1 MKVLIIED
9 EPLAAS
15 HLKALINECDTEME
29 VVDVLDSVKSAEAW
43 LNANAHP
50 ALIFMD
56 VHLGDGL
63 CFEIFKRVNIAS
75 FIIFT
80 TAYDQYALQA
90 FKVNSID
97 YLLKPLSRQPLC
109 NALQKYKTFAAKEHA
124 DKMLPDMSMLLEAIQ
139 NKTPQYKER
148 FVVKVGAH
156 IRLVKTDEIACFYS
170 SEKATYLLTQS
181 GNNYLVDYPLEK
193 LTGMLD
199 PAKFFR
205 ISRQYIAAID
215 AIDDVVSLG
224 PLRLKVKM
232 AACKRNDM
240 LVSRDKVKSFKKW
253 LEGNNVHG

>member
-9 EPLAAS
+9 EPLAAM
-15 HLKALINECDTEME
+15 HLQALVKECDSGIE
-29 VVDVLDSVKSAEAW
+29 VLDVLDSVKSAETW
-43 LNANAHP
+43 LNANTHP

-97 YLLKPLSRQPLC
+97 YLLKPLSKKPLC
-109 NALQKYKTFAAKEHA
+109 DALKKYKTFATKE
-124 DKMLPDMSMLLEAIQ
+124 DRNRMLPDITKLLDAIQ
-139 NKTPQYKER
+139 NKTPEYKER

-156 IRLVKTDEIACFYS
+156 IRPVKAEEIACFYS
-170 SEKATYLLTQS
+170 SDKATYLLTQN
-181 GNNYLVDYPLEK
+181 GNNYLVDYALDK
-193 LTGMLD
+193 LIEMLD

-205 ISRQYIAAID
+205 ISRQYIVAINS
-215 AIDDVVSLG
+215 IEDVISLG
-224 PLRLKVKM
+224 PLRIKIKM
-232 AACKRNDM
+232 ANCKQSDM
-240 LVSRDKVKSFKKW
+240 LVSRDKIKTFKKW
-253 LEGNNVHG
+253 LEG

>member
-9 EPLAAS
+9 EPLAAM
-15 HLKALINECDTEME
+15 HLEALLKECDSGME

-43 LNANAHP
+43 LNANEHP

-97 YLLKPLSRQPLC
+97 YLLKPLSKKPLC
-109 NALQKYKTFAAKEHA
+109 DALDKYKTFAAKEVGIRT
-124 DKMLPDMSMLLEAIQ
+124 LPDISKLLDAIQ
-139 NKTPQYKER
+139 NKTPDYKER

-156 IRLVKTDEIACFYS
+156 IRPVKTEEIACFYS
-170 SEKATYLLTQS
+170 SEKATYLVTRS
-181 GNNYLVDYPLEK
+181 GNNYLVDYALDK
-193 LTGMLD
+193 LMEMLD
-199 PAKFFR
+199 PARFFR
-205 ISRQYIAAID
+205 ISRQYIVAID
-215 AIDDVVSLG
+215 SIDDVVSLG
-224 PLRLKVKM
+224 PLRIKVKM
-232 AACKRNDM
+232 AACKQGDM
-240 LVSRDKVKSFKKW
+240 LVSRDKIKSFKKW
-253 LEGNNVHG
+253 LEG